1 MMPGLFQ
8 TIINLAVIALASLLL
23 GCSPSETSGPPAMT
37 NSAAVTVVTLS
48 SSPLTLTRELPGR
61 ITPLQIAEVRP
72 QVTGIVREVLFSE
85 GGMVEAG
92 QPLYQLDD
100 ARYRAD
106 YNSAKAALNR
116 AQVALEIARLNAGR
130 TAQLAEK
137 GTVSKAENDNSI
149 ARLKQAEADVAVA
162 AAGLASSEVMLG
174 YTRITAPISGR
185 IGKSAVTQGALVT
198 ANQDEL
204 LATIQKLDPVY
215 VDLNQS
221 ASELLALR
229 EQLQE
234 GTLSTTADIP
244 VTILLE
250 NNSVYPQPGKLKFAE
265 VTVAPSTGSYMLRV
279 EVPNAENVLLP
290 GMYVRAVVS
299 AGQRDN
305 AVLVPQ
311 QGITRDPKGN
321 ATAIVVGADGKAEMR
336 PVMLSRALGDQWLVE
351 SGLAAGDQVIV
362 EGLQKVRP
370 GMSLQITQ
378 AGNTTEPQPA
388 SAAGQTVR

>member
-1 MMPGLFQ
+1 MSRLLHNSF
-8 TIINLAVIALASLLL
+8 IFSVITVYSLLVA
-23 GCSPSETSGPPAMT
+23 CGPADTASAPPRPT
-37 NSAAVTVVTLS
+37 SAAVTVYTLTS
-48 SSPLTLTRELPGR
+48 KPLTLTRELPGR
-61 ITPLQIAEVRP
+61 ITPIQIAEVRP
-72 QVTGIVREVLFSE
+72 QVTGIVKQVLFTE
-85 GGMVEAG
+85 GGKVEAG

-100 ARYRAD
+100 ARYRAEF
-106 YNSAKAALNR
+106 NSAKAALAR
-116 AQVALEIARLNAGR
+116 AQAALDIARLNAGR
-130 TAQLAEK
+130 SAQLVEK
-137 GTVSKAENDNSI
+137 GTVSKSEFDNTA

-174 YTRITAPISGR
+174 YTQISAPISGR

-221 ASELLALR
+221 ASELIALR
-229 EQLQE
+229 EQLQQ
-234 GTLSTTADIP
+234 GTLRTTADIP

-250 NNSVYPQPGKLKFAE
+250 NGTAYPQPGKLMFSE
-265 VTVAPSTGSYMLRV
+265 VTVDPSTGSYMLRV
-279 EVPNAENVLLP
+279 EVPNAENLLLP

-299 AGQRDN
+299 TGTRDN

-311 QGITRDPKGN
+311 QGISRDPKGN
-321 ATAIVVGADGKAEMR
+321 ATAMIVGADGKAEMR
-336 PVMLSRALGDQWLVE
+336 PVVLSQALGDQWLVE
-351 SGLAAGDQVIV
+351 SGLAAGDQVII

-378 AGNTTEPQPA
+378 AGENEPPA
-388 SAAGQTVR
+388 STAVDQTAP

>member
-1 MMPGLFQ
+1 MSRLLQ
-8 TIINLAVIALASLLL
+8 HIINLTVIAVVTLLV
-23 GCSPSETSGPPAMT
+23 GCSPSESAAPPAMPG
-37 NSAAVTVVTLS
+37 SAAVTVVTLTS
-48 SSPLTLTRELPGR
+48 RPLTLTRELPGR
-61 ITPLQIAEVRP
+61 ITPLQIAELRP
-72 QVTGIVREVLFSE
+72 QVTGIVREVLFTE

-106 YNSAKAALNR
+106 FNSAKAALNR
-116 AQVALEIARLNAGR
+116 AQAALDIARLNAGR
-130 TAQLAEK
+130 SAQLVEK
-137 GTVSKAENDNSI
+137 GTVSKSENDNSA

-229 EQLQE
+229 EELKE

-244 VTILLE
+244 VTIQLE

-265 VTVAPSTGSYMLRV
+265 VTVDPSTGSYMLRV
-279 EVPNAENVLLP
+279 EVPNAENILLP

-299 AGQRDN
+299 AGQREN

-321 ATAIVVGADGKAEMR
+321 ATAMVVGADGKAEMR
-336 PVMLSRALGDQWLVE
+336 TVIVSRALVDQWLVE
-351 SGLAAGDQVIV
+351 SGLAAGDQVII

-378 AGNTTEPQPA
+378 AGATTEPQPA
-388 SAAGQTVR
+388 NTVGQTVR

>member
-1 MMPGLFQ
+1 MSRLLQHILGL
-8 TIINLAVIALASLLL
+8 TVIAVVSLLV
-23 GCSPSETSGPPAMT
+23 GCSPSETAAPPARPD
-37 NSAAVTVVTLS
+37 SAAVTVVTLTS
-48 SSPLTLTRELPGR
+48 RPLTLTRELPGR
-61 ITPLQIAEVRP
+61 IAPLQIAELRP
-72 QVTGIVREVLFSE
+72 QVTGIVREVLFTE

-106 YNSAKAALNR
+106 FNSAKAALNR
-116 AQVALEIARLNAGR
+116 AQAALDIARLNAGR
-130 TAQLAEK
+130 SAQLAEK
-137 GTVSKAENDNSI
+137 GTVSKSENDNSA

-221 ASELLALR
+221 ASELLDLR
-229 EQLQE
+229 EQLKE
-234 GTLSTTADIP
+234 GKLSTTADIP

-250 NNSVYPQPGKLKFAE
+250 NNSVYPQSGKLKFAE
-265 VTVAPSTGSYMLRV
+265 VTVDPSTGSYMLRV

-321 ATAIVVGADGKAEMR
+321 ATAMVVGADGKAEMR

-351 SGLAAGDQVIV
+351 SGLAAGDQVII
-362 EGLQKVRP
+362 EGLQKLRP

-378 AGNTTEPQPA
+378 AATATEPPPA
-388 SAAGQTVR
+388 TAAGQTVR